1 VQQQIR
7 EVIAARIQT
16 EELVIQHE
24 RQPRHRMPEAGL
36 CARHRPFQVFQGQPL
51 ADLNVIGHIDVVVV
65 KNEVIMLNVPIDRQ
79 DKNGQEKENVAF
91 AIEFCFDGRSF
102 LLRSFDQILNY

>member
-1 VQQQIR
+1 
-7 EVIAARIQT
+7 
-16 EELVIQHE
+16 
-24 RQPRHRMPEAGL
+24 
-36 CARHRPFQVFQGQPL
+36 
-51 ADLNVIGHIDVVVV
+51 
-65 KNEVIMLNVPIDRQ
+65 MLNVPIDRQ